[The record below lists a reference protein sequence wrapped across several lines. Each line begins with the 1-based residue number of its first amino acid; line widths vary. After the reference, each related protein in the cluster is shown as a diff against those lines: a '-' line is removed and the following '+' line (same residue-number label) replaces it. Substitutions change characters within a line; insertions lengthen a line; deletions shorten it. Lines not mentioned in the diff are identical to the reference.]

1 MKGDVDPD
9 ESVVEEEDQ
18 NAAEDDTIKH
28 QRKLTR
34 LIAPPASLH
43 HITTEL
49 TQHVSH
55 VTYHVHRQFTEILG
69 VYCIYI
75 HIYVYL
81 SYM

>member
-9 ESVVEEEDQ
+9 EKVIEEEEDQ
-18 NAAEDDTIKH
+18 NAVEDDTTKH
-28 QRKLTR
+28 HGILSR

-55 VTYHVHRQFTEILG
+55 VTSQVQRQFTEILG
-69 VYCIYI
+69 VYTYIYN
-75 HIYVYL
+75 V
-81 SYM
+81 